1 MSIKKL
7 RAMYMLLKLVD
18 ELCVVIQQMS
28 AVIYE
33 QAKVIEQSSI
43 EDSVKKELEEIR
55 SNSQEMYEKIIQTT
69 EV

>member
-1 MSIKKL
+1 
-7 RAMYMLLKLVD
+7 MYMLLKLVD